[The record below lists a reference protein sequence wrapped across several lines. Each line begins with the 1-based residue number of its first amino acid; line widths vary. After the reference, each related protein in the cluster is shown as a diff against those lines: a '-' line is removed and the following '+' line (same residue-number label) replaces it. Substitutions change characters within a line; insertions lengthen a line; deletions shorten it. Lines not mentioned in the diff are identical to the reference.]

1 MVGRL
6 AEMELI
12 RERLAAASAGRGAV
26 VLLGGEP
33 GIGKTT
39 LAARAVDEA
48 RRGGTVAA
56 WGRCREDG
64 DAPPYRPWIQV
75 LRRVLDVHGWPPA
88 SPEVARL
95 LAVPFG
101 PADHGTPGEADRPD
115 RFGLFEAMVRA
126 LAGVASP
133 GVLAVIDDLHRA
145 DDASLAFLR
154 YLAAEVDQLPVLV
167 LGAYRDTE
175 AGSGHPL
182 MSAMG
187 AMADGGALE
196 VLALRGLADA
206 EVRTLVAWHAGAV
219 PDMVADQVVAR
230 AEGNPFFVVEIARL
244 LRSAPGELPAAVG
257 ELIPPTVREV
267 ITHRL
272 SRLPPES
279 RRALQAASVLGREFG
294 RLPLSQTLGASLVA
308 VAGALQPAATTGLI
322 SAEGRSGYSFTH
334 ALVQAVLYE
343 ALPVGERTAWHR
355 RAADALAALGR
366 DDDETLSALAYHS
379 YRASLG
385 GDPGADLTHVLAAG
399 RRARHRLAFE
409 EAARWLECA
418 LDLTER
424 TVLDSDQ
431 QMTLRC
437 EAADAQL
444 SAGAAAAA
452 RSHYEAVADLA
463 RRHGDGAMFARAALG
478 VGATV
483 VTAGKVDWPLV
494 ELLEEADA
502 RTEDMVTRAG
512 VQSRLAIELYWHEG
526 SEPSRQRSLAALGT
540 AEATGSKAALTV
552 ALHAR
557 QFTLRGPGH
566 LNERIAIGERLTELA
581 TGAGNTNL
589 SFQGAVWL
597 AADVLR
603 RGDLPRFR
611 GLAEALEAF
620 AARTRRPLWRW
631 YATVMRAQLAAVE
644 GRVDH
649 AYEATEAAAALGRQL
664 DIEVAAAYRIGQLCV
679 LSRERHGLAP
689 LAGEIQEVGTRLPY
703 FVTIR
708 ALAALAAATTGRHDA
723 ATWEIDRLSGHGF
736 AAVPSDSLW
745 VATIALLLEAAAIS
759 RSPHTRTLVGL
770 LAPYRGTFV
779 VQGLPSCWG
788 SADRFVGRG
797 QLSLGELQAAE
808 GTLADALAMES
819 ELGAPVFAA
828 RTKTD
833 LARLRLQQ
841 GNRRGATELAAEV
854 VVTADLLHLDALAA
868 DAREAAGSAV
878 PAGSP
883 LSPREREVLALVS
896 KGASNKDIAST
907 LVISLN
913 TVERHLANI
922 YTKLGIRGRAEAAA
936 YAVRA
941 GLASR

>member
-6 AEMELI
+6 AEVELI
-12 RERLAAASAGRGAV
+12 RERLAAAAAGRGAV

-39 LAARAVDEA
+39 LAAEAVDRA
-48 RRGGTVAA
+48 RRGGMVTA

-75 LRRVLDVHGWPPA
+75 IRRVLDARGRPLV
-88 SPEVARL
+88 SREVSGL
-95 LAVPFG
+95 LAVPL
-101 PADHGTPGEADRPD
+101 ALTDRGTPGAADRPD
-115 RFGLFEAMVRA
+115 RFRLFEAMVQA
-126 LAGVASP
+126 LAGGETP

-154 YLAAEVDQLPVLV
+154 YLAAEVHQLPVVV

-175 AGSGHPL
+175 AGPGHPL
-182 MSAMG
+182 MSALG
-187 AMADGGALE
+187 AMADGGPLE
-196 VLALRGLADA
+196 VLALQGLADA
-206 EVRTLVAWHAGAV
+206 EVRTLVARHAGAV
-219 PDMVADQVVAR
+219 PDKVADQVVAR

-244 LRSAPGELPAAVG
+244 LRSAPGDLPEVAS

-267 ITHRL
+267 ITYRL
-272 SRLPPES
+272 ARLPPES
-279 RRALQAASVLGREFG
+279 RRALQAAAVLGREFG
-294 RLPLSQTLGASLVA
+294 QLPLSQTLGASPVA

-334 ALVQAVLYE
+334 ALVQAAIYD
-343 ALPVGERTAWHR
+343 ALPASERTRWHE
-355 RAADALAALGR
+355 RAADAIAALGR
-366 DDDETLSALAYHS
+366 DDDETLSMLAYHS
-379 YRASLG
+379 YRASFR
-385 GDPGADLTHVLAAG
+385 GDPGAALTHVLAAG
-399 RRARHRLAFE
+399 RRARERLAFE

-424 TVLDSDQ
+424 AVMDGEQHMAL
-431 QMTLRC
+431 LC
-437 EAADAQL
+437 EAADAHL
-444 SAGAAAAA
+444 SAGAAAVA
-452 RSHYEAVADLA
+452 RSRYEAVADLA
-463 RRHGDGAMFARAALG
+463 RRQRDGAMLARAALG

-483 VTAGKVDWPLV
+483 VTAGRVDWALV
-494 ELLEEADA
+494 QLLEEADA
-502 RTEDMVTRAG
+502 CTGDVVTRAS

-526 SEPSRQRSLAALGT
+526 SEPSRQRSLAALST
-540 AEATGSKAALTV
+540 AEASGSKAALTV

-557 QFTLRGPGH
+557 QFTLRSPDH
-566 LNERIAIGERLTELA
+566 LDERIAIGERLTELA
-581 TGAGNTNL
+581 AGAGNTDL

-611 GLAEALEAF
+611 RLAETLEAF
-620 AARTRRPLWRW
+620 TAQTRRPLWRW

-644 GRVDH
+644 GRFDQ
-649 AYEATEAAAALGRQL
+649 AYEATEAAGALGRQL
-664 DIEVAAAYRIGQLCV
+664 GIEVAAAYRIGQLCV
-679 LSRERHGLAP
+679 LQRERHGLAH
-689 LAGEIQEVGTRLPY
+689 LAADIQAVSTRLPY
-703 FVTIR
+703 FTTLR

-723 ATWEIDRLSGHGF
+723 AIWEIDRLSGHGF
-736 AAVPSDSLW
+736 AAVPRDSLW
-745 VATIALLLEAAAIS
+745 VATTALLLEAAAIS
-759 RSPHTRTLVGL
+759 RSSHTRTLVGL
-770 LAPYRGTFV
+770 LAPHRGTFV

-788 SADRFVGRG
+788 SVDRFLGRG
-797 QLSLGELQAAE
+797 QLSLGDLEASE
-808 GTLADALAMES
+808 PTLTGALAMES
-819 ELGAPVFAA
+819 ELAAPVFAA

-833 LARLRLQQ
+833 LARLHLRR
-841 GNRRGATELAAEV
+841 GNRRAAIGLAAEV
-854 VVTADLLHLDALAA
+854 VATADRLHLGALAQE
-868 DAREAAGSAV
+868 ARELTGGAV
-878 PAGSP
+878 PAGIP

-896 KGASNKDIAST
+896 DGASNKDIASI

-922 YTKLGIRGRAEAAA
+922 YAKLGIRGRAEAAA